1 MRQTR
6 IIGAMMMAVLLSFV
20 TGPVSAQETIFAV
33 VTSVSKDKRQA
44 VAQVAVEGTV
54 SAAALVPTDDV
65 LDNPI
70 WRNLEICHSLKA
82 EGVKAGEG
90 YRITS
95 VKGLDAGM
103 LPMPLQGIAGE
114 CLIKKA
120 LEFAPLVD

>member
-6 IIGAMMMAVLLSFV
+6 TIGAMMMAVLLSFV

-33 VTSVSKDKRQA
+33 VTSISKDKRQA

-54 SAAALVPTDDV
+54 SAATLVPTDDV
-65 LDNPI
+65 LDNLI

>member
-1 MRQTR
+1 MLQPRTPWATVMV
-6 IIGAMMMAVLLSFV
+6 ILLSLV
-20 TGPVSAQETIFAV
+20 TDTVLAQETIFAV

-44 VAQVAVEGTV
+44 GAQVSVDGTL
-54 SAAALVPTDDV
+54 SAATLVPSDDV
-65 LDNPI
+65 LDNMI

-82 EGVKAGEG
+82 EGVKAAEG

-103 LPMPLQGIAGE
+103 LPMVLQGVAGE
-114 CLIKKA
+114 CLLKKA

>member
-82 EGVKAGEG
+82 EGLKAGEG

>member
-65 LDNPI
+65 LDNLI